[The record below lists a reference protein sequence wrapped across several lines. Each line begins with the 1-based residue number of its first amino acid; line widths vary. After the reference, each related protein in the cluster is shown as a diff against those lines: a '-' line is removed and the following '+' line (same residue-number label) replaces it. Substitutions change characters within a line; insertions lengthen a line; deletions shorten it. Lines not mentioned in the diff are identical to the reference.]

1 LRRLSSAG
9 ARPQR
14 LLWASTTP
22 KSARYPDIYY
32 VEALAG
38 PHSVDTMTKET
49 LRAYL
54 RRGNPESRIGL
65 DREGARAFIAGLPD
79 LEQTLADLEDEGVR
93 SFAKSFTQALSTIA
107 KKRKKLAATTPDI
120 GEENPPKETEFGDTD
135 RARSATGTGAASLKQ
150 IP

>member
-1 LRRLSSAG
+1 V
-9 ARPQR
+9 QR
-14 LLWASTTP
+14 
-22 KSARYPDIYY
+22 

-65 DREGARAFIAGLPD
+65 DREGARTFIDGLPD
-79 LEQTLADLEDEGVR
+79 FPRVLHDLEDEGVR

-107 KKRKKLAATTPDI
+107 KKRRALGLETPDI
-120 GEENPPKETEFGDTD
+120 GGENAPKETEFGDEES
-135 RARSATGTGAASLKQ
+135 AKSATGRGAASLKQ